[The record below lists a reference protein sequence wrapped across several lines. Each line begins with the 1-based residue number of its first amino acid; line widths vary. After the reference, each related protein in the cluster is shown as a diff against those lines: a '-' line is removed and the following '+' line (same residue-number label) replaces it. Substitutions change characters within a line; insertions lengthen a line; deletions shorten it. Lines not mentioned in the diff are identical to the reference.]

1 MCHSWNCLLLQLW
14 HLIYICCWQDNGVRS
29 KKSKGKT
36 TARRTSKKKQK
47 TWRVCT
53 KICVHHTFLYHFIY
67 VVTTVVLS
75 FMSLNVD
82 ICVLVCLYLTICLL
96 PFTFLPCSPK
106 TMTKKKKT
114 TYFSIWTFMPG
125 SCRVDWIIDG
135 FGSKELLPWTCLAE
149 NIMCSSLTNQ
159 GMVMLLAGIHRVM
172 KCSAT
177 TWFSML
183 AMYILPSSSQ

>member
-75 FMSLNVD
+75 FMSLNVY

-106 TMTKKKKT
+106 TMTKKKKDNLFLNLNLHARKLLCGLNYWRLWLKRT
-114 TYFSIWTFMPG
+114 AAMNLFSRKHYVQFT
-125 SCRVDWIIDG
+125 
-135 FGSKELLPWTCLAE
+135 
-149 NIMCSSLTNQ
+149 
-159 GMVMLLAGIHRVM
+159 H
-172 KCSAT
+172 
-177 TWFSML
+177 
-183 AMYILPSSSQ
+183 